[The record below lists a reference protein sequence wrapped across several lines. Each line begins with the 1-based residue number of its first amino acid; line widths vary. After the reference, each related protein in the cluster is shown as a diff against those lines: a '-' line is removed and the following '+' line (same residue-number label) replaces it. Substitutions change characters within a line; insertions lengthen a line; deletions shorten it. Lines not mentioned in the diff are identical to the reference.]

1 MLLSALEW
9 HLLVMGNTAG
19 QHLSVKQWPTRHI
32 VLLVLPGT
40 NLMTLAGPVDV
51 FTRAST
57 ALLRAKQR
65 SSPAYEVVLLTAE
78 GQSLMT
84 PSGFGVTG
92 GRGWREWRGNA
103 DTLLIL
109 GGAQAAQSRF
119 DPELL
124 DWLRARTTDTRRIGS
139 VCSGAFVLAAAGIL
153 DGRQA
158 TTHWELADTLAR
170 RYPRI
175 AVDGDRIFTQDGNVW
190 TSAGVSAGTDLAL
203 AMVEEDHGHVLAL
216 EIARRLVLF
225 MRRDGGQK
233 QFSSQLEA
241 QAADHQQ
248 IRELVA
254 WMSEHLDGDLSVPVL
269 ARRVG
274 MSERNFGR
282 VFKQQ
287 LDTTPARFVARLRTE
302 AAQTRLAETSSK
314 LDAVAQSVGFR
325 DRETLRRHFRNVS
338 QAPPSMFRRGVR
350 SASASLRSDT

>member
-1 MLLSALEW
+1 
-9 HLLVMGNTAG
+9 MGNTAG
-19 QHLSVKQWPTRHI
+19 QHFSVKQWPTRHI

-65 SSPAYEVVLLTAE
+65 SSSAYEVVLLTAE

-92 GRGWREWRGNA
+92 GRAWREWRGNA
-103 DTLLIL
+103 DTLLVL
-109 GGAQAAQSRF
+109 GGTQAAQSRF

-190 TSAGVSAGTDLAL
+190 TSAGVSAGIDLAL

-216 EIARRLVLF
+216 DIARRLVLF

-302 AAQTRLAETSSK
+302 AVETKLAKTSSK
-314 LDAVAQSVGFR
+314 LDAVAQSVGFG

-338 QAPPSMFRRGVR
+338 EAPPSMFRRGVR

>member
-1 MLLSALEW
+1 MLLSVAEQ
-9 HLLVMGNTAG
+9 HLLVVGNSAEG
-19 QHLSVKQWPTRHI
+19 HLSVKQWPTRRI
-32 VLLVLPGT
+32 VLLVLSGS

-57 ALLRAKQR
+57 ALLRANQR

-78 GQSLMT
+78 AQSLMT

-92 GRGWREWRGNA
+92 GRGWREWRGKA
-103 DTLLIL
+103 DTLLVL

-139 VCSGAFVLAAAGIL
+139 VCAGAFVLAAAGIL

-175 AVDGDRIFTQDGNVW
+175 SVDGDRIFTQDGNVW

-203 AMVEEDHGHVLAL
+203 AMVEEDHGHVQAV

-225 MRRDGGQK
+225 MRRGGGQK

-241 QAADHQQ
+241 QAADHQP

-274 MSERNFGR
+274 MSAGNFGR

-287 LDTTPARFVARLRTE
+287 LDTTPARFVSRLRTE
-302 AAQTRLAETSSK
+302 AAQTKLAETSSK
-314 LDAVAQSVGFR
+314 WDDVAQSVGFR
-325 DRETLRRHFRNVS
+325 GRETLRRHFRNVS
-338 QAPPSMFRRGVR
+338 QVPASMFKRGVR